1 MSTVGAP
8 AADGRNRIGLT
19 RADYDGAKTTLCPG
33 CGHNAITA
41 GIIQAAYES
50 NLEPHRVAKLSGIG
64 CSSKTPAYFLSSSHG
79 FNAVHG
85 RMPSIATGV
94 GVANRDLL
102 LIGVSGDGDTAS
114 IGLGQFCHLVR
125 RNVPVVYIIENNG
138 VYGLTKGQFS
148 ATADVGS
155 TMKGG
160 KANELM
166 PIDCCALAL
175 ELGCGFVARSFSGDV
190 KQLRALLKAA
200 FAHRGT
206 AVLDVIS
213 PCVTFAD
220 HEGSTKSYAYVKEH
234 DAPLHGID
242 FVPYYEDITVDY
254 EPGTTRDVKM
264 PDGSTIVLKKLGEDY
279 DPTRREVALATLH
292 ESQAEQKLV
301 TGLLYVNPTEAPFQ
315 GDLQLVDEPL
325 AKLPLE
331 KVRPPRAVLE
341 SIMEQ
346 LQTGRGVSAAGG
358 GG

>member
-1 MSTVGAP
+1 MTVTQTPGAE
-8 AADGRNRIGLT
+8 RNRVGLT

-41 GIIQAAYES
+41 AIIQAAFES
-50 NLEPHRVAKLSGIG
+50 NVEPHRLAKLSGIG
-64 CSSKTPAYFLSSSHG
+64 CSSKTPAYFVSSSHG

-94 GVANRDLL
+94 HVANRDLL

-160 KANELM
+160 KANDLM
-166 PIDCCALAL
+166 PIDCCAVAL

-254 EPGTTRDVKM
+254 APGTTREVTM
-264 PDGSTIVLKKLGEDY
+264 PDGSRIFLKKLGDDY
-279 DPTRREVALATLH
+279 DPTDRDRATAAIHDAQKEGKLA
-292 ESQAEQKLV
+292 
-301 TGLLYVNPTEAPFQ
+301 TGLLYVNPKAPPYE
-315 GDLQLVDEPL
+315 DELKLADPPL
-325 AKLPLE
+325 ATLPLE
-331 KVRPPRAVLE
+331 QVRPPRQVLTQ
-341 SIMEQ
+341 IMEQ
-346 LQTGRGVSAAGG
+346 LQTGKGMAAAGG